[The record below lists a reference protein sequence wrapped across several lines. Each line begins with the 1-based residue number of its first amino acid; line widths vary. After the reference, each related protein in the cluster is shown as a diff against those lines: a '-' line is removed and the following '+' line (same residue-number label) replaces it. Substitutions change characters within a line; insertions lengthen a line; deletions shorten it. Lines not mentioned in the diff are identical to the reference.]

1 MVIVKRHDLRYED
14 GATERFEGI
23 YKDYKSISAREYMH
37 SWNLSHDTECFA
49 GYYYKEFNTFEEYKR
64 RKWRLV

>member
-1 MVIVKRHDLRYED
+1 MVIVKRNDLRYED

-23 YKDYKSISAREYMH
+23 YKDYKSIEGREFKH
-37 SWNLSHDTECFA
+37 LWNLSHKTKDFVN
-49 GYYYKEFNTFEEYKR
+49 YYYKEFNTFEEYKK